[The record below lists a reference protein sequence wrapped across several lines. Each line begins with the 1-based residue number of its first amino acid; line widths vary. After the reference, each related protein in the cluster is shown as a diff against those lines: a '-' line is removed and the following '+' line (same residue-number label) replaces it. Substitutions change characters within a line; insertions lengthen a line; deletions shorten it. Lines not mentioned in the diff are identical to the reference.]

1 MSGQGNLKT
10 YLKVFVNI
18 GILLVLLLLCVFVVP
33 RIIIYFMP
41 FVIGWMIALI
51 ASPPVRFLEKH
62 LKIKRKVGSAVTIIA
77 VIAAV
82 IIGGY
87 LLGAKLIEEIIDF
100 IGDLPLMWEGLQSDF
115 AESAQRLQV
124 ASRLLPKSL
133 GDTIKDVSENIGEY
147 VGDFVGKLVN
157 KMSSPTLEALSRFA
171 GNIPSIFIGVV
182 MCLLSAYMFVADKE
196 YVPNLL
202 RKVLPL
208 SITERFSLI
217 KRGLY
222 RAVGGYF
229 KAQFKI
235 EIWMYLLL
243 TTGFWILRVRYAFL
257 IAIGVALLDLLP
269 FFGTGTILLPW
280 AAIKFL
286 SGDYMMVIGLLIIW
300 GVGQLARQ
308 MIQPKIV
315 GDSVGLAPIP
325 TLVLLFVGYKA
336 AGVIGMII
344 AVPIGIIVL
353 NMYEEGVF
361 DTFLDSLKILYA
373 GLSNFRHLTQE
384 DMEAVRIYKEKEK
397 KRIEARE
404 RKLKEQQEKQ
414 EKQEQGREA

>member
-1 MSGQGNLKT
+1 MSGQGNLRT

-18 GILLVLLLLCVFVVP
+18 GILLVLLLLCIFVVP

-77 VIAAV
+77 VIAVV

-87 LLGAKLIEEIIDF
+87 LLGVKLVEEIVDF
-100 IGDLPLMWEGLQSDF
+100 IGDLPLMWEGLQRDF

-133 GDTIKDVSENIGEY
+133 GDTIKNISENIGEY
-147 VGDFVGKLVN
+147 VGDFVGKLVD

-171 GNIPSIFIGVV
+171 GNIPSIFIGVI

-202 RKVLPL
+202 KKVLPL
-208 SITERFSLI
+208 SITERWSLI

-235 EIWMYLLL
+235 EVWMYLLL
-243 TTGFWILRVRYAFL
+243 AIGFWILRVRYAFL

-308 MIQPKIV
+308 VIQPKIV

-344 AVPIGIIVL
+344 AVPIGIILL

-373 GLSNFRHLTQE
+373 SLSNFRHLTQE
-384 DMEAVRIYKEKEK
+384 DMEAVRIYKEQEK
-397 KRIEARE
+397 KRIEAKE
-404 RKLKEQQEKQ
+404 RKLKEQQEKG
-414 EKQEQGREA
+414 KEA

>member
-1 MSGQGNLKT
+1 MSGQGNLRT

-18 GILLVLLLLCVFVVP
+18 GILLVLLLLCIFVVP

-41 FVIGWMIALI
+41 FVIGWIIALI

-77 VIAAV
+77 VIAIV

-87 LLGAKLIEEIIDF
+87 LLGAKLIEEIVDF
-100 IGDLPLMWEGLQSDF
+100 IGDLPLMWEGLQRDF

-133 GDTIKDVSENIGEY
+133 GDTIKNISENIGEY
-147 VGDFVGKLVN
+147 VGDFVGKLVD

-171 GNIPSIFIGVV
+171 GNIPSIFIGVI

-196 YVPNLL
+196 YVPHLL
-202 RKVLPL
+202 KKVLPL
-208 SITERFSLI
+208 SITERWSLI

-235 EIWMYLLL
+235 EVWMYLLL
-243 TTGFWILRVRYAFL
+243 ATGFWILRVRYAFL

-308 MIQPKIV
+308 VIQPKIV

-325 TLVLLFVGYKA
+325 TLILLFVGYKA

-344 AVPIGIIVL
+344 AVPIGIILL

-373 GLSNFRHLTQE
+373 SLSNFRHLTQE
-384 DMEAVRIYKEKEK
+384 DMEAVRIYKEQEK
-397 KRIEARE
+397 KRIEAKE
-404 RKLKEQQEKQ
+404 RKLKEQQEKG
-414 EKQEQGREA
+414 KEA

>member
-1 MSGQGNLKT
+1 MSGQGNLRT

-18 GILLVLLLLCVFVVP
+18 GILLVLLLLCIFVVP
-33 RIIIYFMP
+33 RIIIYFLP
-41 FVIGWMIALI
+41 FVIGWIIALI

-77 VIAAV
+77 VIAVV

-87 LLGAKLIEEIIDF
+87 LLGVKLVEEIVDF
-100 IGDLPLMWEGLQSDF
+100 IGDLPLMWEGLQRDF

-133 GDTIKDVSENIGEY
+133 GDTIKNISENIGEY
-147 VGDFVGKLVN
+147 VGDFVGKLVD

-171 GNIPSIFIGVV
+171 GNIPSIFIGVI

-202 RKVLPL
+202 KKVLPL
-208 SITERFSLI
+208 SITERWSLI

-235 EIWMYLLL
+235 EVWMYLLL
-243 TTGFWILRVRYAFL
+243 AIGFWILRVRYAFL

-308 MIQPKIV
+308 VIQPKIV

-344 AVPIGIIVL
+344 AVPIGIILL

-373 GLSNFRHLTQE
+373 SLSNFRHLTQE
-384 DMEAVRIYKEKEK
+384 DMEAVRIYKEQEK
-397 KRIEARE
+397 KRIEAKE
-404 RKLKEQQEKQ
+404 RKLKEQQEKG
-414 EKQEQGREA
+414 KEA

>member
-1 MSGQGNLKT
+1 MSGQGNLRT

-18 GILLVLLLLCVFVVP
+18 GILLVLLLLCIFVVP

-77 VIAAV
+77 VIAVV

-87 LLGAKLIEEIIDF
+87 LLGVKLVEEIVDF
-100 IGDLPLMWEGLQSDF
+100 IGDLPLMWEGLQRDF

-133 GDTIKDVSENIGEY
+133 GDTIKNISENIGEY
-147 VGDFVGKLVN
+147 VGDFVGKLVE

-171 GNIPSIFIGVV
+171 GNIPSIFIGVI

-196 YVPNLL
+196 YVPHLL
-202 RKVLPL
+202 KKVLPL
-208 SITERFSLI
+208 SITERWSLI

-235 EIWMYLLL
+235 EVWMYLLL
-243 TTGFWILRVRYAFL
+243 AIGFWILRVRYAFL

-308 MIQPKIV
+308 VIQPKIV

-325 TLVLLFVGYKA
+325 TLILLFVGYKA

-344 AVPIGIIVL
+344 AVPIGIIIL

-373 GLSNFRHLTQE
+373 SLSNFRHLTQE
-384 DMEAVRIYKEKEK
+384 DMEAVRIYKEQEK
-397 KRIEARE
+397 KRIEAKE
-404 RKLKEQQEKQ
+404 RKLKEQQEKG
-414 EKQEQGREA
+414 KEA

>member
-1 MSGQGNLKT
+1 MSGQGNLRT

-18 GILLVLLLLCVFVVP
+18 GILLVLLLLCIFVVP

-41 FVIGWMIALI
+41 FVIGWIIALI

-77 VIAAV
+77 VIAVV

-87 LLGAKLIEEIIDF
+87 LLGVKLVEEIVDF
-100 IGDLPLMWEGLQSDF
+100 IGDLPLMWEGLQRDF

-133 GDTIKDVSENIGEY
+133 GDTIKNISENIGEY
-147 VGDFVGKLVN
+147 VGDFVGKLVE

-171 GNIPSIFIGVV
+171 GNIPSIFIGVI

-202 RKVLPL
+202 KKVLPL
-208 SITERFSLI
+208 SITERWSLI

-235 EIWMYLLL
+235 EVWMYLLL
-243 TTGFWILRVRYAFL
+243 AIGFWILRVRYAFL

-308 MIQPKIV
+308 VIQPKIV

-344 AVPIGIIVL
+344 AVPIGIILL

-373 GLSNFRHLTQE
+373 SLSNFRHLTQE
-384 DMEAVRIYKEKEK
+384 DMEAVRIYKEQEK
-397 KRIEARE
+397 KRIEAKE
-404 RKLKEQQEKQ
+404 RKLKEQQEKG
-414 EKQEQGREA
+414 KEA

>member
-1 MSGQGNLKT
+1 MSGQGNLRT

-18 GILLVLLLLCVFVVP
+18 GILLVLLLLCIFVVP

-77 VIAAV
+77 VIAVV

-87 LLGAKLIEEIIDF
+87 LLGAKLIEEIVDF
-100 IGDLPLMWEGLQSDF
+100 IGDLPLMWEGLQRDF

-133 GDTIKDVSENIGEY
+133 GDTIKNISENIGEY
-147 VGDFVGKLVN
+147 VGDFVGKLVE

-171 GNIPSIFIGVV
+171 GNIPSIFIGVI

-208 SITERFSLI
+208 SITERWSLI

-235 EIWMYLLL
+235 EVWMYLLL
-243 TTGFWILRVRYAFL
+243 ATGFWILRVRYAFL

-308 MIQPKIV
+308 VIQPKIV

-344 AVPIGIIVL
+344 AVPIGIILL

-373 GLSNFRHLTQE
+373 SLSNFRHLTQE
-384 DMEAVRIYKEKEK
+384 DMEAVRIYKEQEK
-397 KRIEARE
+397 NRIEAKE
-404 RKLKEQQEKQ
+404 RKLKEQQEKG
-414 EKQEQGREA
+414 KEA

>member
-1 MSGQGNLKT
+1 MSGQGNLRT

-18 GILLVLLLLCVFVVP
+18 GILLVLLLLCIFVVP

-41 FVIGWMIALI
+41 FVIGWIIALI

-77 VIAAV
+77 VIAVV

-87 LLGAKLIEEIIDF
+87 LLGVKLVEEIVDF
-100 IGDLPLMWEGLQSDF
+100 IGDLPLMWEGLQRDF

-133 GDTIKDVSENIGEY
+133 GDTIKNISENIGEY
-147 VGDFVGKLVN
+147 VGDFVGKLVE

-171 GNIPSIFIGVV
+171 GNIPSIFIGVI

-208 SITERFSLI
+208 SITERWSLI

-235 EIWMYLLL
+235 EVWMYLLL
-243 TTGFWILRVRYAFL
+243 ATGFWILRVRYAFL

-308 MIQPKIV
+308 VIQPKIV

-344 AVPIGIIVL
+344 AVPIGIIIL

-373 GLSNFRHLTQE
+373 SLSNFRHLTQE
-384 DMEAVRIYKEKEK
+384 DMEAVRIYKEQEK
-397 KRIEARE
+397 KRIEAKE
-404 RKLKEQQEKQ
+404 RKLKEQQEKG
-414 EKQEQGREA
+414 KEA

>member
-1 MSGQGNLKT
+1 MSGQGNLRT

-18 GILLVLLLLCVFVVP
+18 GILLVLLLLCIFVVP

-41 FVIGWMIALI
+41 FVIGWIIALI

-77 VIAAV
+77 VIAVV

-87 LLGAKLIEEIIDF
+87 LLGVKLVEEIVDF
-100 IGDLPLMWEGLQSDF
+100 IGDLPLMWEGLQRDF

-133 GDTIKDVSENIGEY
+133 GDTIKNISENIGEY
-147 VGDFVGKLVN
+147 VGDFVGKLVE

-171 GNIPSIFIGVV
+171 GNIPSIFIGVI

-208 SITERFSLI
+208 SITERWSLI

-235 EIWMYLLL
+235 EVWMYLLL
-243 TTGFWILRVRYAFL
+243 AIGFWILRVRYAFL

-308 MIQPKIV
+308 VIQPKIV

-325 TLVLLFVGYKA
+325 TLILLFVGYKA

-344 AVPIGIIVL
+344 AVPIGIIIL

-373 GLSNFRHLTQE
+373 SLSNFRHLTQE
-384 DMEAVRIYKEKEK
+384 DMEAVRIYKEQEK
-397 KRIEARE
+397 KRIEAKE
-404 RKLKEQQEKQ
+404 RKLKEQQEKG
-414 EKQEQGREA
+414 KEA